1 MIFDAFDADHN
12 GEWNLQEFNTF
23 QQALGKESVFEDTLT
38 NLFGESSVISFEAFL
53 KTYET
58 YPAARVLE
66 MIRQLGV
73 LKTDMVKG
81 SFSITSTL
89 NEHSLKGLDV
99 LLNPLRWA
107 DTNWKKLLVL
117 ARSTKDFCLELHF
130 SNLAELLH
138 DYYDHDTIA
147 FVNDPLLVASWVER
161 IAEFIQPPHAEH
173 SKDRPCR
180 SIFCSMEREIV
191 KTEQQLEF
199 DDQSKKLPRGTSAR
213 RAEAMVPFLEM
224 AKLVKAHVRGPEI
237 LEIHNKS
244 IRLRE
249 GDSERLW
256 AELAITQFQLWE
268 AHVRVLH
275 LPSIL
280 DISSATLSKR
290 TRCSKANAKPLHTVL
305 FQEAYSTFLIA
316 MEYPHSKSSP
326 ELLLPLARLYIE
338 YGSYRGA
345 LAVCTLL
352 VEGYPTSSRLN
363 EAIFLSALTAS
374 ALNRHRESAQY
385 FQFLAEGQGPSS
397 SFPYRLA
404 AYQFNL
410 LAALE
415 LSRVPGMRALEREM
429 YVQAYKALVTLPP
442 ALPSEKTAHTLF
454 TTSRKNEEQRT
465 LLWCRDVQTWVDLAQ
480 RLAGPA
486 NAPLLVLS
494 ALGEARRR
502 MKPASGGLPSTK
514 LLLEGTS
521 LLRTGDNVGAERVF
535 QEVLLKLPRDVYYS
549 TRHERFLLE
558 ICSASWRERFALE
571 NSTSARLQMVLRRR
585 WRLSKWRLGVAHVLE
600 QRRHAMATRI
610 QCAWRGFRARQ
621 ELALLRKKQQ
631 EKEALA
637 NIAMGKQD
645 DRLIELQLNA
655 AARKIQS
662 LLPIARDKRTLRA
675 LRAQK
680 YEREALLAKFA
691 GRRTELGQLGVFR
704 RLARF
709 TSTQKRE
716 RLDAIVLIQRQFRAW
731 RSRKLCLHLLLLR
744 RQQNSILQQCL
755 VRRSASMMSRVFQA
769 WHTMLV
775 DARSERDW
783 ASRRIQRR
791 YRSKIAVRQY
801 HTELRRHRAA
811 TATMN
816 RLLSD
821 RRRQKLLTSWR
832 ALSNHALVR
841 RLRRRGAAVNI
852 QKHVRGVL
860 ARKQAKRLRA
870 RRRRTFNILT
880 KLTRSR
886 EYQLLQMGFDLL
898 HEHVE
903 AYHRRRYG
911 AVFRLQGLFRGFRT
925 RQRLHQ
931 RRTAVML
938 VNGTA
943 SFGCRF
949 KGHPPDITLWA
960 CLLALSRY
968 ISQRGAAVVQV
979 QQWWRQRQKR
989 IRTLRILSKRAAQRR
1004 LFCSLQQNFYTL
1016 ARIFFRELR
1025 AECNAKTT
1033 QQHAAAT
1040 KIQQQLRCW
1049 LMRRRYLSTLDRCS
1063 VAAQRGEKAARK
1075 LSFQRVR
1082 RLFYGWREETRATR
1096 REQHEAACLIQQI
1109 FRRHRAQRQ
1118 ARSVLAKRA
1127 AQTRLLAAASQKPLE
1142 RCFRQWEAA
1151 ALLEKSV
1158 LRVRSSSLIGSRET
1172 TPVTDQRKPDSA
1184 SGSKFD
1190 KPLTLEEVMC
1200 VCCNR
1205 LTTYQDIHSAT
1216 YSLHSF
1222 SGGIVFKGS
1231 QLRQLISLSTS
1242 VIIDGGGG
1250 LSSSSNFFLNLNE
1263 QVVDALDV
1271 CSSSNTCPVQSLI
1284 LYNAPLRPSHA
1295 SLLATVLQ
1303 RSRRSSNLALVSV
1316 VLANVP
1322 LAPVSVVCLA
1332 CALAQS
1338 PTCLQQLV
1346 LERCQVG
1353 SAGAAA
1359 LFEALTYNRALWK
1372 LDLSGNHIAD
1382 AACPSL
1388 ARALLGGSQLRVLAL
1403 SRNFLSDRG
1412 VLGYLAPS
1420 LASSQLE
1427 TLVLLHNPRVSS
1439 LGIAALQAATATT
1452 SPSSDLLGLR
1462 VVSD

>member
-1 MIFDAFDADHN
+1 
-12 GEWNLQEFNTF
+12 
-23 QQALGKESVFEDTLT
+23 
-38 NLFGESSVISFEAFL
+38 
-53 KTYET
+53 
-58 YPAARVLE
+58 
-66 MIRQLGV
+66 
-73 LKTDMVKG
+73 
-81 SFSITSTL
+81 
-89 NEHSLKGLDV
+89 
-99 LLNPLRWA
+99 
-107 DTNWKKLLVL
+107 
-117 ARSTKDFCLELHF
+117 
-130 SNLAELLH
+130 
-138 DYYDHDTIA
+138 
-147 FVNDPLLVASWVER
+147 
-161 IAEFIQPPHAEH
+161 
-173 SKDRPCR
+173 
-180 SIFCSMEREIV
+180 
-191 KTEQQLEF
+191 
-199 DDQSKKLPRGTSAR
+199 
-213 RAEAMVPFLEM
+213 
-224 AKLVKAHVRGPEI
+224 
-237 LEIHNKS
+237 
-244 IRLRE
+244 
-249 GDSERLW
+249 
-256 AELAITQFQLWE
+256 
-268 AHVRVLH
+268 
-275 LPSIL
+275 
-280 DISSATLSKR
+280 
-290 TRCSKANAKPLHTVL
+290 
-305 FQEAYSTFLIA
+305 
-316 MEYPHSKSSP
+316 
-326 ELLLPLARLYIE
+326 
-338 YGSYRGA
+338 
-345 LAVCTLL
+345 
-352 VEGYPTSSRLN
+352 
-363 EAIFLSALTAS
+363 
-374 ALNRHRESAQY
+374 
-385 FQFLAEGQGPSS
+385 
-397 SFPYRLA
+397 
-404 AYQFNL
+404 
-410 LAALE
+410 
-415 LSRVPGMRALEREM
+415 
-429 YVQAYKALVTLPP
+429 
-442 ALPSEKTAHTLF
+442 
-454 TTSRKNEEQRT
+454 
-465 LLWCRDVQTWVDLAQ
+465 
-480 RLAGPA
+480 
-486 NAPLLVLS
+486 
-494 ALGEARRR
+494 
-502 MKPASGGLPSTK
+502 
-514 LLLEGTS
+514 
-521 LLRTGDNVGAERVF
+521 
-535 QEVLLKLPRDVYYS
+535 
-549 TRHERFLLE
+549 
-558 ICSASWRERFALE
+558 
-571 NSTSARLQMVLRRR
+571 
-585 WRLSKWRLGVAHVLE
+585 
-600 QRRHAMATRI
+600 MATRI

-621 ELALLRKKQQ
+621 ELAFLRKKQQ

-744 RQQNSILQQCL
+744 RQQNGILQQCL
-755 VRRSASMMSRVFQA
+755 VRRSASMRSRVFQA

-832 ALSNHALVR
+832 ALTNHALVR

-852 QKHVRGVL
+852 QKHLRGVL

-903 AYHRRRYG
+903 AYHRRRYD
-911 AVFRLQGLFRGFRT
+911 AVIRLQGLFRGFRT

-960 CLLALSRY
+960 CLLALSRCNNGGDNDKSAFAPFEY
-968 ISQRGAAVVQV
+968 LVN
-979 QQWWRQRQKR
+979 
-989 IRTLRILSKRAAQRR
+989 AQRNDGY
-1004 LFCSLQQNFYTL
+1004 FAACS
-1016 ARIFFRELR
+1016 RISTPLHDFFSENSVQS
-1025 AECNAKTT
+1025 ATPKQPT
-1033 QQHAAAT
+1033 QQHAPAT

-1049 LMRRRYLSTLDRCS
+1049 LMRRRYLSTLDRYS

-1096 REQHEAACLIQQI
+1096 REQHEAACLIQRI

-1118 ARSVLAKRA
+1118 ARSVVAKRA

-1190 KPLTLEEVMC
+1190 KPLTLEERAEIPSMLFFTVL
-1200 VCCNR
+1200 NR
-1205 LTTYQDIHSAT
+1205 VRQTGICQLSYRMTTYQDIHSAT

-1222 SGGIVFKGS
+1222 SGGIVFKES

-1322 LAPVSVVCLA
+1322 LAPASVVCLA